1 MGEAASHAEVRVVG
15 RAFQADGDGGKE
27 QVALVGLRKSEKGSG
42 LGRGE

>member
-1 MGEAASHAEVRVVG
+1 MGEAASHAEVRVVR

-27 QVALVGLRKSEKGSG
+27 QVALVGLRKREEGSG